1 MSVKIIVD
9 STVDIAEKY
18 SSLVTVVPLTVSFGE
33 TDYIDGVTI
42 DKQTF
47 YQKLVT
53 SKVLP
58 KTSQATPDAFIKVF
72 EDLQQKG
79 EEAVVITVSSRLS
92 GTYQSACIAAED
104 FPNIRV
110 VDSMN
115 VSIASGILAEYALRC
130 AANGMGLDE
139 LAFHL
144 CQKRD
149 EIGLVAM
156 VDTLEYLRK
165 GGRISGAAALAG
177 GVLNIKPVVTCRD
190 GELAVLG
197 KARGS
202 KKAKHRSLRRDA
214 APVHRGQPVPLERPC
229 RNPRLRAAQQRHRHA
244 RGSRRRCCCVFQI
257 RCGTI
262 NRLLGTRL
270 PWYRFRLD
278 THICHNIDAGF

>member
-1 MSVKIIVD
+1 MSVKIIID
-9 STVDIAEKY
+9 STVDMSEKY
-18 SSLVTVVPLTVSFGE
+18 SKKVTIVPLTVSFGE

-47 YQKLVT
+47 YQKLVA
-53 SKVLP
+53 SKELP

-72 EDLQQKG
+72 KDLQQKG

-139 LAFHL
+139 LALHL

-202 KKAKHRSLRRDA
+202 KKANNL
-214 APVHRGQPVPLERPC
+214 LIE
-229 RNPRLRAAQQRHRHA
+229 
-244 RGSRRRCCCVFQI
+244 QI
-257 RCGTI
+257 RHDGVDFSMPLQLGYTGLSDEMLRQYIEDSQCLWKGHVTDLDCVQLGSVIGT
-262 NRLLGTRL
+262 
-270 PWYRFRLD
+270 
-278 THICHNIDAGF
+278 HAGPGAVAVAYFKSGAVQ